1 MADETPTEINPT
13 KVRIGLA
20 VLAVV
25 LIVAL
30 GMIAV
35 IDSPAGKALMFA
47 IAATVLVR
55 AFLLFRSLR
64 REQQPSA

>member
-1 MADETPTEINPT
+1 MADATPTEINPT

-20 VLAVV
+20 VLAIV

-64 REQQPSA
+64 REQPSA